1 MKKRS
6 RESSGIDLTP
16 LIDVVFTLLAFF
28 MVSTVFRKDELALLL
43 SLPKTTTG
51 ESKQEQRESVTIELG
66 VEKVAYNGQE
76 TTLEALSESLKTIKN
91 KLTPIEL
98 RIDKEVRYERVINLL
113 DELKTYEL
121 TNINLITEK

>member
-6 RESSGIDLTP
+6 RESSGIDMTP

-43 SLPKTTTG
+43 SLPKTATG

-76 TTLEALSESLKTIKN
+76 TTFEDLANNFKEIKN

-113 DELKTYEL
+113 DQLKTFEL

>member
-6 RESSGIDLTP
+6 RESSGIDMTP

-76 TTLEALSESLKTIKN
+76 TTIEALSSNLGSIKN

-113 DELKTYEL
+113 DQLKTFEL

>member
-6 RESSGIDLTP
+6 RESSAIDMTP

-28 MVSTVFRKDELALLL
+28 MVSTVFKKDELALLL
-43 SLPKTTTG
+43 SLPKTSTG
-51 ESKQEQRESVTIELG
+51 ESKQEQRERVTIELG

-76 TTLEALSESLKTIKN
+76 TTIENLASSLKTISN

-113 DELKTYEL
+113 DQLKTFEL